1 MQSRRLLSAT
11 AFTQRELDPAQPSE
25 RNKWHFFHAS
35 TIVIDVP
42 GMVAEKI
49 IVVRVK
55 EFLVI
60 EVPVFIEVRPLDR
73 VLGRAQGA
81 SLLHALQPGAKP
93 GTSACPPGQH
103 HDEKPAGFEE
113 KEQPPGR
120 LGGTAAGSGAVPS
133 AASKGSDDNAE
144 RGSTATTEWKVVGR
158 KGLTP
163 WQLAEQQR
171 QLPAN
176 TWEAQKIEQQ
186 KAEAVRKLQ
195 NWWRARLH
203 VWACGENGHQSPAV
217 DMIEAGSG
225 CSYAKLSQ
233 KARKKR
239 WRAKPYRNHGVVYS
253 LSEPQRAEV
262 QHTNEVNMPV
272 QHNGFKDLFS
282 DDDVQDEQWLQSD
295 DHTSASVSTES
306 MVDWRQRKQEGV
318 ASGLQ
323 LRQRPAVP
331 RDVGEDLGTTVHSCR
346 STTEVQQSV
355 RALPGT
361 VMEQHAWQTELDE
374 ERRKSDLAML
384 EDEWN
389 YLNAQLA
396 TELEFEAVLDK
407 AIVAKL
413 RWDLQQLEPKI
424 LALRR

>member
-1 MQSRRLLSAT
+1 MRADLALLSKDQVQCLLNLRLEISLAAGVHEEKVAEEMLAKKSAISLYEAEGTCLFRLCARGARRLPDRRWAVPLTNRFQLLLEADPDNDEDT
-11 AFTQRELDPAQPSE
+11 ADLVKREEKQRIRRQ
-25 RNKWHFFHAS
+25 RRH
-35 TIVIDVP
+35 
-42 GMVAEKI
+42 
-49 IVVRVK
+49 
-55 EFLVI
+55 
-60 EVPVFIEVRPLDR
+60 
-73 VLGRAQGA
+73 
-81 SLLHALQPGAKP
+81 
-93 GTSACPPGQH
+93 
-103 HDEKPAGFEE
+103 EKPRR
-113 KEQPPGR
+113 QRR
-120 LGGTAAGSGAVPS
+120 LATRCS
-133 AASKGSDDNAE
+133 AARGDSANSDHLAK
-144 RGSTATTEWKVVGR
+144 STAV
-158 KGLTP
+158 
-163 WQLAEQQR
+163 QLAHK
-171 QLPAN
+171 PN
-176 TWEAQKIEQQ
+176 TGG
-186 KAEAVRKLQ
+186 VDSPTKLQ
-195 NWWRARLH
+195 LTESEH
-203 VWACGENGHQSPAV
+203 TGES
-217 DMIEAGSG
+217 
-225 CSYAKLSQ
+225 
-233 KARKKR
+233 
-239 WRAKPYRNHGVVYS
+239 
-253 LSEPQRAEV
+253 
-262 QHTNEVNMPV
+262 NMPV
-272 QHNGFKDLFS
+272 PHQHDAWQNRTDGDTERHLERRRLQYEQH
-282 DDDVQDEQWLQSD
+282 DVQDEQWLQSD